1 MEKREKHDFF
11 EKKRQNYLNVTKKLY
26 LCSVKQKRM
35 TNNINI
41 GLWCNGNT
49 TDSGPVFLGSN
60 PSNPTL
66 KQSLSN
72 GCFFCFYTLQ
82 FQAGINKVRILPLHI
97 ILLVISDLP
106 YTCVT
111 Q

>member
-72 GCFFCFYTLQ
+72 GCFFVFIHFSFRQ
-82 FQAGINKVRILPLHI
+82 ESIK
-97 ILLVISDLP
+97 
-106 YTCVT
+106 
-111 Q
+111 